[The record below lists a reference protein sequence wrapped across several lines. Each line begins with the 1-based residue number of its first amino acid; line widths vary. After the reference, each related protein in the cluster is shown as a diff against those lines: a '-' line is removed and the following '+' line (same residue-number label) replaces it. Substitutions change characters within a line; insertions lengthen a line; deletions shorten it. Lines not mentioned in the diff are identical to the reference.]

1 MTDDRPVPL
10 DEYPVHQV
18 PLSMKYVATG
28 DRNATTAASSTSST
42 TTDAPC

>member
-28 DRNATTAASSTSST
+28 TATPTTAASSTSST